1 MHFDFYLPT
10 NMNKIVKILL
20 IIGIIIA
27 VFGISYLMTIG
38 IIKLI
43 CLCFGFAFSWKY
55 STGIWLILCLLS
67 LIFKGGKNS

>member
-1 MHFDFYLPT
+1 MNFNIYLPD
-10 NMNKIVKILL
+10 NISKPLRILI
-20 IIGIIIA
+20 IIGIVIGINC
-27 VFGISYLMTIG
+27 ISYFVTVG

-43 CLCFGFAFSWKY
+43 CLCFGFTFSWKY